1 MTREEFQKLAES
13 GVILLDGATGSN
25 LRKAGMPVG
34 VSTELWVLEHPQAIQ
49 KLQMEY
55 AEAGSQIIYAPT
67 FSANRMSLAMH
78 DFQGDIRKLNA
89 DLVSIRRTGLCGG
102 RHDDDGKNA

>member
-55 AEAGSQIIYAPT
+55 A
-67 FSANRMSLAMH
+67 
-78 DFQGDIRKLNA
+78 
-89 DLVSIRRTGLCGG
+89 
-102 RHDDDGKNA
+102 

>member
-34 VSTELWVLEHPQAIQ
+34 VSTELWVLEHPQTIL
-49 KLQMEY
+49 KLQRDY
-55 AEAGSQIIYAPT
+55 AAAGPV
-67 FSANRMSLAMH
+67 
-78 DFQGDIRKLNA
+78 G
-89 DLVSIRRTGLCGG
+89 
-102 RHDDDGKNA
+102 

>member
-55 AEAGSQIIYAPT
+55 AEAGSQIIYAEAECR
-67 FSANRMSLAMH
+67 SGEHYKRGS
-78 DFQGDIRKLNA
+78 
-89 DLVSIRRTGLCGG
+89 RRTGLCGG